1 MKLQDMIYI
10 IFQILRNSNFVLS
23 NNYYLLYLKTWMS
36 LAMEVRLVS
45 YFSTDFIN
53 EKIILF
59 FLSYYEIFYDI

>member
-1 MKLQDMIYI
+1 
-10 IFQILRNSNFVLS
+10 
-23 NNYYLLYLKTWMS
+23 
-36 LAMEVRLVS
+36 MEVRLVS